1 MFDGWLALGWYLVCK
16 RFGGWLEFGR
26 GWLVDELVVGFGWLG
41 ISWLLAGGRW
51 WMVGKFLMDG

>member
-1 MFDGWLALGWYLVCK
+1 MFDGWLVLGRYSVCR

-41 ISWLLAGGRW
+41 IGWGMAGE
-51 WMVGKFLMDG
+51 FLMDGWQNAGI